1 MDYTKRLQNLRRHLP
16 RQCDAIFINH
26 LVNVRYLCGF
36 TGTAGALL
44 ITRDAAH
51 FLTDSRY
58 SAQAAQQIPDDYE
71 VHINNKNPWH
81 CLAPLLP
88 KSAETLAFES
98 EHTSVATA
106 EDAASKLKK
115 IQLLPQRDLV
125 EKLRLIKDDEELAI
139 IQRAAIVADQC
150 FDYICGELRPGLRED
165 EVSLM
170 METFMREQGA
180 SGPSF
185 TFIVASGERSALPH
199 GVASSKVLSSGDLV
213 TLDIGA
219 IVDGYCSDL
228 TRTVCLGKATAKQ
241 KKIYRTVWNAQTKSL
256 QAIKASARC
265 TAVDKVARDI
275 IADAGYGDYFG
286 HGLGHGVGIDIHEQP
301 RLSPLG
307 KGTLKENMVVT
318 CEPGIYI
325 DGWGGV
331 RIEDLIVVGKDGPKV
346 LSHCAKPAKIIEL

>member
-1 MDYTKRLQNLRRHLP
+1 MNYTKRLQQLQRSLP
-16 RQCDAIFINH
+16 RESDAIFISH

-44 ITRDAAH
+44 ITRDMAH

-58 SAQAAQQIPDDYE
+58 SAQAVQQVPDDYE

-81 CLAPLLP
+81 CIAPLLP
-88 KSAETLAFES
+88 KSAKALAFES

-106 EDAASKLKK
+106 EDAASKIKK
-115 IQLLPQRDLV
+115 IHLLPERELV
-125 EKLRLIKDDEELAI
+125 EKLRSIKDEDELALI
-139 IQRAAIVADQC
+139 RRAANVADQC

-170 METFMREQGA
+170 MENFMRKHGA

-185 TFIVASGERSALPH
+185 TFIVASGDRSALPH

-241 KKIYRTVWNAQTKSL
+241 KNIYRTVWDAQTKAL
-256 QAIKASARC
+256 QAIKAGARC

-275 IADAGYGDYFG
+275 IADAGYGENFG

-331 RIEDLIVVGKDGPKV
+331 RIEDLIVVGKNGPKV
-346 LSHCAKPAKIIEL
+346 LSHCAKPAKIMEL

>member
-1 MDYTKRLQNLRRHLP
+1 M
-16 RQCDAIFINH
+16 I
-26 LVNVRYLCGF
+26 
-36 TGTAGALL
+36 LL
-44 ITRDAAH
+44 AA
-51 FLTDSRY
+51 
-58 SAQAAQQIPDDYE
+58 
-71 VHINNKNPWH
+71 
-81 CLAPLLP
+81 
-88 KSAETLAFES
+88 
-98 EHTSVATA
+98 SVA
-106 EDAASKLKK
+106 
-115 IQLLPQRDLV
+115 DLC
-125 EKLRLIKDDEELAI
+125 I
-139 IQRAAIVADQC
+139 
-150 FDYICGELRPGLRED
+150 DYIWGVLRPGLRED

-170 METFMREQGA
+170 METFMREHGA

-199 GVASSKVLSSGDLV
+199 GVASSKVLSVGDLV

-256 QAIKASARC
+256 QAVKAGARC

-286 HGLGHGVGIDIHEQP
+286 HGLGHGVGMDIHEQP

-346 LSHCAKPAKIIEL
+346 LSHCAKPAKIMEL

>member
-1 MDYTKRLQNLRRHLP
+1 MNYAKRLQQLRAALP
-16 RQCDAIFINH
+16 RQCDAVFINH

-44 ITRDAAH
+44 VTREAAH

-58 SAQAAQQIPDDYE
+58 SVQAAQQVPEIYQ
-71 VHINNKNPWH
+71 VHIDNKNPWH
-81 CLAPLLP
+81 RVAPLLS
-88 KSAETLAFES
+88 KSAKTLAFES

-106 EDAASKLKK
+106 EDAAQKLRKVE
-115 IQLLPQRDLV
+115 LSPQRELV
-125 EKLRLIKDDEELAI
+125 EKLRLIKDADELAI
-139 IQRAAIVADQC
+139 IQRAADVADQC
-150 FDYICGELRPGLRED
+150 FDYICSELRPGLRED
-165 EVSLM
+165 EVALA

-185 TFIVASGERSALPH
+185 TFIVASGLRSALPH
-199 GVASSKVLSSGDLV
+199 GVASPKVLAAGDLV

-241 KKIYRTVWNAQTKSL
+241 KKIYRTVWEAQTRSL
-256 QAIKASARC
+256 QAIKAGARC
-265 TAVDKVARDI
+265 VDVDKIARNHI
-275 IADAGYGDYFG
+275 KEAGYGDYFG
-286 HGLGHGVGIDIHEQP
+286 HGLGHGVGMDIHEAP

-325 DGWGGV
+325 EDWGGV
-331 RIEDLIVVGKDGPKV
+331 RIEDLIVVGKDGPQV
-346 LSHCAKPAKIIEL
+346 LSRCTKPAKIMEL

>member
-1 MDYTKRLQNLRRHLP
+1 MNYTNRLQQLRRVLP
-16 RQCDAIFINH
+16 RQCDAIFVSH

-44 ITRDAAH
+44 ITRDNAY

-58 SAQAAQQIPDDYE
+58 AAQAAQQIPDIYQ
-71 VHINNKNPWH
+71 VQINTKNPWH
-81 CLAPLLP
+81 CLAPLLD
-88 KSAETLAFES
+88 KSAQMLAFEA
-98 EHTSVATA
+98 EHTSVAMA
-106 EDAASKLKK
+106 EDAAKKLKK
-115 IQLLPQRDLV
+115 IELLPMREVV
-125 EKLRLIKDDEELAI
+125 EKLRLIKDEDELTI
-139 IQRAAIVADQC
+139 IQRAANVADAC

-199 GVASSKVLSSGDLV
+199 GVASSKVLSAGDLV

-241 KKIYRTVWNAQTKSL
+241 KKIYRTVWNAQTQSL
-256 QAIKASARC
+256 QAVKAGARC
-265 TAVDKVARDI
+265 TAVDRVARDI

-286 HGLGHGVGIDIHEQP
+286 HGLGHGVGIDIHEAP

-307 KGTLKENMVVT
+307 KGMLKENMVVT

-346 LSHCAKPAKIIEL
+346 LSHCAKPAKIMEL

>member
-1 MDYTKRLQNLRRHLP
+1 MNYKIRLQKLRAALP
-16 RQCDAIFINH
+16 RSCDAVFITH

-58 SAQAAQQIPDDYE
+58 AAQAAQQIPEIYR

-81 CLAPLLP
+81 CIAPLLA
-88 KSAETLAFES
+88 KSAGLLAFES

-106 EDAASKLKK
+106 EDATKKLKK
-115 IQLLPQRDLV
+115 IQLLPQRDLA
-125 EKLRLIKDDEELAI
+125 EKLRLIKDENELAI
-139 IQRAAIVADQC
+139 IQRAAVVADQC

-165 EVSLM
+165 EVALA

-199 GVASSKVLSSGDLV
+199 GVASSKVLSAGDLV

-241 KKIYRTVWNAQTKSL
+241 KKIYRTVWEAQTKSL
-256 QAIKASARC
+256 QAIKAGARC
-265 TAVDKVARDI
+265 TAVDKVAREI
-275 IADAGYGDYFG
+275 IANAGYGDYFG
-286 HGLGHGVGIDIHEQP
+286 HGLGHGVGMDIHEAP

-307 KGTLKENMVVT
+307 KGTLQENMVVT

-346 LSHCAKPAKIIEL
+346 LSHCAKPAKIMEL

>member
-1 MDYTKRLQNLRRHLP
+1 MNYTNRLQKLRRAFS
-16 RQCDAIFINH
+16 RQCDAVFISH
-26 LVNVRYLCGF
+26 LVNVRYLSGF

-58 SAQAAQQIPDDYE
+58 SVQAAQQVPDIYE
-71 VHINNKNPWH
+71 VHINNKTPWH
-81 CLAPLLP
+81 CLSPLLP
-88 KSAETLAFES
+88 KSVETLAFES

-106 EDAASKLKK
+106 EDVALKLKK
-115 IQLLPQRDLV
+115 IQLLPQRELV
-125 EKLRLIKDDEELAI
+125 EKLRLIKDDAELAI

-165 EVSLM
+165 EVSLK

-199 GVASSKVLSSGDLV
+199 GVASSKALALGDLV

-241 KKIYRTVWNAQTKSL
+241 KKIYRTVWNAQTKAL
-256 QAIKASARC
+256 EAIKASVRC
-265 TAVDKVARDI
+265 KAVDKVARDI
-275 IADAGYGDYFG
+275 ITEAGYGEYFG
-286 HGLGHGVGIDIHEQP
+286 HGLGHGVGLDIHEQP

-325 DGWGGV
+325 EGWGGV

-346 LSHCAKPAKIIEL
+346 LSHCAKPAKIMEL